1 MCYAHRNTIFTR
13 NSKFGLILILA
24 LTLPSGR
31 LADFRSLRIAS
42 TASADGVY
50 NMETQWLYVGT
61 FTTTKRAI
69 FEHDIDIPGFREQ
82 TTRFVFSHVG
92 GSRSVVG
99 LRLVGY
105 CIAKPVKVP
114 GYDKHVS
121 EIPFEPTWSS

>member
-50 NMETQWLYVGT
+50 NMETHWLYVGT
-61 FTTTKRAI
+61 F
-69 FEHDIDIPGFREQ
+69 
-82 TTRFVFSHVG
+82 
-92 GSRSVVG
+92 
-99 LRLVGY
+99 
-105 CIAKPVKVP
+105 
-114 GYDKHVS
+114 YDHKKS
-121 EIPFEPTWSS
+121 DF